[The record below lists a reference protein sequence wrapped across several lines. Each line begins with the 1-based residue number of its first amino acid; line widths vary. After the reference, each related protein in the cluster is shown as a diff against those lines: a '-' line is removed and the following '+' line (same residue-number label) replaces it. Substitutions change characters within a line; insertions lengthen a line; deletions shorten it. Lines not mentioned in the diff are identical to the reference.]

1 MQTCS
6 QRCNQTL
13 ENKVNQLPNI
23 SNLKSAIL
31 YSITNGGKRF
41 RPTLTYATLEALN
54 IPLNQGDDIAAA
66 IECIHTYSLIH
77 DDLPAMDDDDL
88 RRGKPTSHIQFDEAT
103 AILAGD
109 ALQTLAFEIICSS
122 EQLSSQQKVDATL
135 VLAKAS
141 GPEGMVGGQSHDL
154 ASEGK
159 ELNQQELESV
169 HYKKTGVLIAA
180 CTEMAA
186 ISANAP
192 YITREALREYSLTL
206 GLAFQV
212 ADDILDITSSTETL
226 GKPQGAD
233 HELDKATYPKLLG
246 LSGAQSYLTEL
257 QEKALSL
264 LGKAELNSVNTLTE
278 LTNFVVNRRY

>member
-1 MQTCS
+1 
-6 QRCNQTL
+6 
-13 ENKVNQLPNI
+13 
-23 SNLKSAIL
+23 
-31 YSITNGGKRF
+31 
-41 RPTLTYATLEALN
+41 
-54 IPLNQGDDIAAA
+54 
-66 IECIHTYSLIH
+66 
-77 DDLPAMDDDDL
+77 
-88 RRGKPTSHIQFDEAT
+88 
-103 AILAGD
+103 
-109 ALQTLAFEIICSS
+109 
-122 EQLSSQQKVDATL
+122 
-135 VLAKAS
+135 
-141 GPEGMVGGQSHDL
+141 
-154 ASEGK
+154 
-159 ELNQQELESV
+159 
-169 HYKKTGVLIAA
+169 
-180 CTEMAA
+180 MAA